1 MLARCPVD
9 SAHEKLIGTM
19 REVSRR
25 GSKQNYPASPHL
37 DAPGGSCRSERRERP
52 GMTDCENGVFIHLQ
66 HVLSN
71 HLFFL
76 VRDIMFEKV

>member
-1 MLARCPVD
+1 MEVNKIIQLLLISMLR
-9 SAHEKLIGTM
+9 
-19 REVSRR
+19 
-25 GSKQNYPASPHL
+25 
-37 DAPGGSCRSERRERP
+37 GGSCRSERRERP